1 VVILAGSYLGCH
13 VLYPQSCVEVKVGDS
28 MYGLDRCLL
37 WMKAGVLC
45 S

>member
-13 VLYPQSCVEVKVGDS
+13 VLHPQSYVEVKVEHS
-28 MYGLDRCLL
+28 TCGLDRCLL
-37 WMKAGVLC
+37 WMKAGVLY